1 MSNIM
6 VAQFNKMNKEFITL
20 IGGVKDISGLNH
32 DHYLYSFV
40 TIDEESEKIVGNYDN
55 FEVKK
60 LVDMPSEITEQ
71 EMDMLAHEKIVGK
84 YPIAKQLNVLS
95 RTLEALADRMG
106 VNNDELKEMNAFID
120 EVRRVNSVRKQYFSE
135 ADNFEYISDEDLD
148 NRISKKYA
156 GGISGY
162 TNEIQGL

>member
-1 MSNIM
+1 M

-32 DHYLYSFV
+32 EHYLYSFV
-40 TIDEESEKIVGNYDN
+40 TIDEQSEKIVGNYDN

-60 LVDMPSEITEQ
+60 LVDMPREITEY

-84 YPIAKQLNVLS
+84 YPITKQLNILAQ
-95 RTLEALADRMG
+95 TLESISDRMG

-120 EVRRVNSVRKQYFSE
+120 EVRRVNDVRKQFFSTSN
-135 ADNFEYISDEDLD
+135 DFEYISDDELD
-148 NRISKKYA
+148 DRISKKYA